1 MRYYFFLLLVLLFFP
16 TSCTFLEKTQEQN
29 TLVVENDSL
38 ELPEEEEPEIKD
50 ILPAD
55 IQISKELTYEQY
67 TLEDTYPYKDTVREF
82 QWEQIKEI
90 LAKIENLQKDEP
102 QPWGILQNRKNK
114 NGEAPLVANWSRNEY
129 KNVADSL
136 GVERF
141 QGIPLYLTSDSLT
154 PVRYGRDGELVR
166 LTHDNDSIFIGAQT
180 VYVADNFIIPR
191 KYVQVIDTIIFE
203 KIAFVDRNNQ
213 NITTLERT
221 SDIAWTIR
229 SMNPAT
235 TGQHRPPYAHDTPLG
250 IFVVQE
256 KKDKMYYLVDGTST
270 IAGYAPWAS
279 RFTNGGYIHGV
290 PTNNPKGSI
299 IEYSQTLGTIPRSHM
314 CVRNASS
321 HAKFVYDW
329 FNVGDGL
336 VVVIE

>member
-1 MRYYFFLLLVLLFFP
+1 MRQNYFILILILLF
-16 TSCTFLEKTQEQN
+16 SCTSGEKKSQ
-29 TLVVENDSL
+29 V
-38 ELPEEEEPEIKD
+38 ELPVLTEDSVVIRDSKPEIKE

-55 IQISKELTYEQY
+55 IKINKELTYDQY

-82 QWEQIKEI
+82 QWDKIREV
-90 LAKIENLQKDEP
+90 LAKLENIQREP
-102 QPWGILQNRKNK
+102 QPWGILQNRKNR
-114 NGEAPLVANWSRNEY
+114 NGEAPLVANWIRNEY

-136 GVERF
+136 GIERF
-141 QGIPLYLTSDSLT
+141 QGIPLYLLTDSVL

-166 LTHDNDSIFIGAQT
+166 LTLSNDSNYIGAQT
-180 VYVADNFIIPR
+180 VHVPGSFMIPR
-191 KYVQVIDTIIFE
+191 KYVQVIDTIIFK
-203 KIAFVDRNNQ
+203 KIAFVDRENQ
-213 NITTLERT
+213 NITTLERGDDT
-221 SDIAWTIR
+221 WMVR

-235 TGQHRPPYAHDTPLG
+235 TGQHRPPYANDTPLG
-250 IFVVQE
+250 IFVIQE

-290 PTNNPKGSI
+290 PVNNPNGKI

-329 FNVGDGL
+329 AAVGEGL